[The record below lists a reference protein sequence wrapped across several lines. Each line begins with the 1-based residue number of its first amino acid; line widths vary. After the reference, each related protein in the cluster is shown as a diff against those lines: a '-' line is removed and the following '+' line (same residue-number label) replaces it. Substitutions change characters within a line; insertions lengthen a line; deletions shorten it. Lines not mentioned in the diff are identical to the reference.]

1 MEIEKIETETKGW
14 SWNEEEKYLGNPKF
28 GRIQI
33 VSVCDEEGR
42 EIYQQPVWLE
52 QRAEIDIVVNERQ
65 QIAFIETV
73 RHALIPPAE
82 YADKWNDWG
91 SPGDDNRMMIPHPTD
106 LQTGVS
112 QLEIPRGGTNIALRE
127 AEEETGYKVEMVE
140 FLGHMNM
147 NTAWFGTSPFV
158 YVCKA
163 LPIPSE
169 VPPDPQEV
177 IRKVVWLSPEE
188 AKEVDTLCGTSYA
201 VLFLLRRWALKQED
215 SFWREIGERL

>member
-1 MEIEKIETETKGW
+1 MEIRRIETGTKGW

-28 GRIQI
+28 GRIQL
-33 VSVCDEEGR
+33 VSVCDKEGR

-73 RHALIPPAE
+73 RHALILPAE

-91 SPGDDNRMMIPHPTD
+91 PQGDDNRMLIPHPAD

-140 FLGHMNM
+140 FLGCMNM

-163 LPIPSE
+163 LPVPSE
-169 VPPDPQEV
+169 VPPDLQEV

-215 SFWREIGERL
+215 SFWRGIGERL